1 MNYLQII
8 TKIKIIHILL
18 IIIFCIKLSPL
29 IAEENNILFKIN
41 ENSFTSIDLKNRIKY
56 LNFVNDTINENFD
69 EIIKDYISVN
79 LFNTYFINNNI
90 SFENKDNQL
99 KELYEKIIKNKNL
112 SGISKTDKEIITSN
126 LKLDFSRKIVIEQI
140 LNQRRN
146 EIFDKNIEKDLLYKH
161 KIRYLNIYN
170 SELESANININE
182 INFDNIVELENFLK
196 DKKANYLIK
205 SKELDSTK
213 NLNEKIKERIN
224 KKIFK
229 FVIKEKNYVTFI
241 FIEKKFKTYEG
252 LIAKLYQLN
261 TDEYLDKNLL
271 NCAEIN
277 KLGNGKFKLN
287 KKEYEYVKLNN
298 EVKENLLQIDDYI
311 IYSNNKEI
319 NYVFLCDLS
328 FNLDILNS
336 ITTNEKIT
344 KIAFEIE
351 NNFINKYS
359 KDYSLIKFYE

>member
-8 TKIKIIHILL
+8 TKSKIIHILL
-18 IIIFCIKLSPL
+18 IIIFCLKLSPL
-29 IAEENNILFKIN
+29 NAEENNILFKIN

-56 LNFVNDTINENFD
+56 LNFVNDTLNENLD
-69 EIIKDYISVN
+69 EIIKDFISVN

-90 SFENKDNQL
+90 FIENKDNQI
-99 KELYEKIIKNKNL
+99 KELYEKIIKNKNV
-112 SGISKTDKEIITSN
+112 SSISKTDEEIITSN

-161 KIRYLNIYN
+161 KIKYLNIYK
-170 SELESANININE
+170 SELESADININK
-182 INFDNIVELENFLK
+182 INFDNIVDLENFLK
-196 DKKANYLIK
+196 DKKADYQIK
-205 SKELDSTK
+205 SKELNSTK
-213 NLNEKIKERIN
+213 NLNEKIKEKIN

-229 FVIKEKNYVTFI
+229 FTINEKDYVTFI

-252 LIAKLYQLN
+252 LIAQLYQLN

-271 NCAEIN
+271 NCEAIS
-277 KLGNGKFKLN
+277 KLGSSKFKLN

-319 NYVFLCDLS
+319 NYVFLCNLS

-336 ITTNEKIT
+336 INTNEKIT

-351 NNFINKYS
+351 NNFITKYS